1 MNNNRQERGSI
12 ARIISFIVLIGIIPA
27 WFFYLGVQF
36 TKTLT
41 IVSSNHEMTNEYLK
55 K

>member
-1 MNNNRQERGSI
+1 MQNKRSSI
-12 ARIISFIVLIGIIPA
+12 ARIVSFIVLIGIIPA

-41 IVSSNHEMTNEYLK
+41 VVSNNTATTENYLNK
-55 K
+55 